1 MIIRDVINKSSS
13 TLLYVI
19 IRIKMISVYKLLLCI
34 TITISHYS
42 YAADIITGKEKAVAC
57 AGCHG
62 VNGISRNPMWPN
74 LAGQKPGYLSLQLK
88 NFRDGK
94 RVNSIMNIISRSL
107 TDEDIDNLAAYYSS
121 L

>member
-1 MIIRDVINKSSS
+1 MK
-13 TLLYVI
+13 
-19 IRIKMISVYKLLLCI
+19 SVYKLLLCMII
-34 TITISHYS
+34 TLTISHYS
-42 YAADIITGKEKAVAC
+42 YAADVIAGKEKAVAC

-74 LAGQKPGYLSLQLK
+74 LAGQKTGYLSLQMK

-94 RVNSIMNIISRSL
+94 RVNSIMNIISKSL
-107 TDEDIDNLAAYYSS
+107 TDEDIHNLAAYYSS

>member
-1 MIIRDVINKSSS
+1 MKS
-13 TLLYVI
+13 I
-19 IRIKMISVYKLLLCI
+19 CKLLLWS
-34 TITISHYS
+34 TLTLTTPHYS
-42 YAADIITGKEKAVAC
+42 YAVDIIDGKKKAVAC

-62 VNGISRNPMWPN
+62 VNGISRNPVWPN
-74 LAGQKPGYLSLQLK
+74 LAGQQTGYLSLQMK

-94 RVNSIMNIISRSL
+94 RVNSIMNTISKSL